1 MSEGV
6 SSDAPVPVP
15 VPELELAFPPRP
27 EYVSTA
33 RHTVAALARLHELS
47 DEVVEDIKLA
57 VSEACTSAV
66 VSSTREGSEAPVR
79 VAAFVDGP
87 VMVIEVQGAGEMD
100 PVSTNGDAEVETDE
114 GPFQPALSMP
124 VLRGLVDH
132 VEIVPGDDGRSILRL
147 RIGIPAR
154 PPPSE

>member
-1 MSEGV
+1 MT
-6 SSDAPVPVP
+6 DQAAPERR

-47 DEVVEDIKLA
+47 DDVVEDIKLA

-66 VSSTREGSEAPVR
+66 VASSREESPHPVR
-79 VAAFVDGP
+79 VAALVDGST
-87 VMVIEVQGAGEMD
+87 MVIEVEEAGEIGAGPGEGD
-100 PVSTNGDAEVETDE
+100 GDAEIETDE

-124 VLRGLVDH
+124 VLQGLVEQ
-132 VEIVPGDDGRSILRL
+132 VEIVRKQDGRSAVRL
-147 RIGIPAR
+147 RVGMPSAEAPA
-154 PPPSE
+154 E

>member
-1 MSEGV
+1 MSDREPQ
-6 SSDAPVPVP
+6 AA

-27 EYVSTA
+27 EFVSTA

-66 VSSTREGSEAPVR
+66 VAGTKDGSPTPVR
-79 VAAFVDGP
+79 VAAFVDGSS
-87 VMVIEVQGAGEMD
+87 MVIEVQEAGEIGAD
-100 PVSTNGDAEVETDE
+100 IGDEDAEIQTDE

-124 VLRGLVDH
+124 VLQGLVEH
-132 VEIVPGDDGRSILRL
+132 VEVVRKDNGRSAVRL
-147 RIGIPAR
+147 RVGLPSTAAPA
-154 PPPSE
+154 E

>member
-1 MSEGV
+1 MSDR
-6 SSDAPVPVP
+6 DAPVAP

-27 EYVSTA
+27 EFVSTA

-66 VSSTREGSEAPVR
+66 VASSREGSSVPVR
-79 VAAFVDGP
+79 VAAFVDGST
-87 VMVIEVQGAGEMD
+87 MVIEVQDAGQ
-100 PVSTNGDAEVETDE
+100 VGTSGNGDAEFQTDE

-124 VLRGLVDH
+124 VLQGLVDH
-132 VEIVPGDDGRSILRL
+132 VEIVHKDDGRSALRL
-147 RIGIPAR
+147 RVGLR
-154 PPPSE
+154 DPSTSPQ

>member
-1 MSEGV
+1 MTARATPET
-6 SSDAPVPVP
+6 P

-66 VSSTREGSEAPVR
+66 VASSREESPHPVR
-79 VAAFVDGP
+79 VAAFVDGST
-87 VMVIEVQGAGEMD
+87 MVIEVQEAGEIGSGAGDGDE
-100 PVSTNGDAEVETDE
+100 DAEIETDE

-124 VLRGLVDH
+124 VLQGLVEH
-132 VEIVPGDDGRSILRL
+132 FEIVRKEDGRSAVRL
-147 RIGIPAR
+147 RVGLPSSEAPAG
-154 PPPSE
+154 

>member
-1 MSEGV
+1 MTARATPET
-6 SSDAPVPVP
+6 P

-66 VSSTREGSEAPVR
+66 VASSREASPHPVR
-79 VAAFVDGP
+79 LAAFVDGST
-87 VMVIEVQGAGEMD
+87 MVIEVQEAGEIAGD
-100 PVSTNGDAEVETDE
+100 GDADSEIETDE
-114 GPFQPALSMP
+114 GPFQPALSLP
-124 VLRGLVDH
+124 VLRGLVEH
-132 VEIVPGDDGRSILRL
+132 VEIVRKEDGRSAVRL
-147 RIGIPAR
+147 RVGLPSSEAPAG
-154 PPPSE
+154 

>member
-6 SSDAPVPVP
+6 APDAP

-66 VSSTREGSEAPVR
+66 VSSSREGSPAPVR
-79 VAAFVDGP
+79 VAAFVEGAA
-87 VMVIEVQGAGEMD
+87 MVIEVQDAGEID
-100 PVSTNGDAEVETDE
+100 PASANGDSEVQTDE

-124 VLRGLVDH
+124 VLQGLVEH
-132 VEIVPGDDGRSILRL
+132 VELVRREDGRSTLQLRVGL
-147 RIGIPAR
+147 PAM
-154 PPPSE
+154 PPPAE